1 MGATARRSH
10 YKSRRTSRASRV
22 VESARADKYTWHSEM
37 AEVEISAMTFGPY
50 GVGHRDGKAVMV
62 AHSVV
67 GDRLEVAPVS
77 ERRDYSVAK
86 IREIIRASTDR
97 RAAPCPY
104 LPRCG
109 GCDWQ
114 HIDYAAQVRFKG
126 EVIAREL
133 GHALDIAIDPVNLV
147 EPAPAEFGYRS
158 RIRLKVGAHGVLGFH
173 EFGTNAI
180 VEIDS
185 CMVADAGIR
194 MPLHL
199 ARSLGKRVEEIE
211 VIRDG
216 AREVQVAYLKKP
228 LSEEDLR
235 RARNVLESDP
245 EIRGIVLRSGLR
257 RETVGEAAITVELE
271 QGLSIEVDA
280 DLFSQVNRAQN
291 MRLVATV
298 MEMASI
304 NESAPV
310 LDLYCGAGNFSIPA
324 SRRGARVTGVDAD
337 ADAVAAAMRNAA
349 RLKFRDAQFIAM
361 KASETADFLH
371 RARYRPEVVI
381 LDPPRTGAA
390 DLMEPI
396 VKLRAPRIVYASCD
410 VTTLA
415 RDLATL
421 ARAGY
426 KVERVRGFDFFP
438 NTHHVEIAASALLT

>member
-1 MGATARRSH
+1 
-10 YKSRRTSRASRV
+10 
-22 VESARADKYTWHSEM
+22 M
-37 AEVEISAMTFGPY
+37 AEVEISAMTFGPF

-114 HIDYAAQVRFKG
+114 HIAYAAQVRFKG

-133 GHALDIAIDPVNLV
+133 GRHALDIAGLIDAQNLV

-173 EFGTNAI
+173 EFGTNEI

-228 LSEEDLR
+228 ASEEDLR

-245 EIRGIVLRSGLR
+245 EIRGIVLRSGAR
-257 RETVGEAAITVELE
+257 RETLGETAITVELE
-271 QGLSIEVDA
+271 QGLSIDVDA

-304 NESAPV
+304 EESAPV

-337 ADAVAAAMRNAA
+337 AGAVAAAVRNAA

-426 KVERVRGFDFFP
+426 KLERVRGFDFFP

>member
-1 MGATARRSH
+1 
-10 YKSRRTSRASRV
+10 
-22 VESARADKYTWHSEM
+22 M
-37 AEVEISAMTFGPY
+37 AEVEISAMTFGPF

-86 IREIIRASTDR
+86 IREIIRASADR
-97 RAAPCPY
+97 RDAPCPY

-114 HIDYAAQVRFKG
+114 HIEYAAQVRFKG

-133 GHALDIAIDPVNLV
+133 THALGITIDPTELV

-211 VIRDG
+211 VVRDG
-216 AREVQVAYLKKP
+216 ASEVQVAYLKKP
-228 LSEEDLR
+228 ASEEDLR

-245 EIRGIVLRSGLR
+245 EIRGIVLRSGTR
-257 RETVGEAAITVELE
+257 RETLGETAITVELE
-271 QGLSIEVDA
+271 AGLSIEVDA

-291 MRLVATV
+291 QRLIASV

-304 NESAPV
+304 KESAPV

-337 ADAVAAAMRNAA
+337 AGAIAAAMRNAA
-349 RLKFRDAQFIAM
+349 RLKLRDAQFIAM

-381 LDPPRTGAA
+381 LDPPRTGAS
-390 DLMEPI
+390 DLMESI
-396 VKLRAPRIVYASCD
+396 VKLRAQRIVYASCD

-415 RDLATL
+415 RDLAML
-421 ARAGY
+421 ARGGY

-438 NTHHVEIAASALLT
+438 NTHHVEIAAVALLT

>member
-1 MGATARRSH
+1 
-10 YKSRRTSRASRV
+10 
-22 VESARADKYTWHSEM
+22 M

-86 IREIIRASTDR
+86 IREIIRESDER
-97 RAAPCPY
+97 RGAPCPY

-114 HIDYAAQVRFKG
+114 HIEYAAQVRFKG

-133 GHALDIAIDPVNLV
+133 THALGIEVDPTNLV

-158 RIRLKVGAHGVLGFH
+158 RIRLKVGAHGVIGFH

-228 LSEEDLR
+228 ASEEDLR
-235 RARNVLESDP
+235 LARKVLESDS
-245 EIRGIVLRSGLR
+245 EIRGIVLRSGAR
-257 RETVGEAAITVELE
+257 REILGEAAITVELE

-291 MRLVATV
+291 MRLVVSV

-304 NESAPV
+304 KESAPV

-337 ADAVAAAMRNAA
+337 AGAVAAAIRNAA
-349 RLKFRDAQFIAM
+349 RLKLRDAQFVAM